1 MSNTAM
7 IITNEDVDVV
17 IPGRSEAQTK
27 SKLTGQAQ
35 RRPQMQAASIIG
47 GSTDGVRDYLQQIG
61 KFPLLTADEEV
72 TLARRIEVGLFAQ
85 ERLDSNPDL
94 ESSMR
99 RDLQQI
105 ASEGRRA
112 NRRFICCNLKLVV
125 SIAKRYSGRGVPLMD
140 LIQEGNLG
148 LDRAVKKFDY
158 QQGFKFSTYA
168 MWWIRQ
174 SITRCMADSARLI
187 RVPVHTVEKINK
199 LARIRREIAIELGR
213 EATTEELA
221 LEADLAPSEV
231 QRLLSVDRE
240 PVSLHAP
247 AGDDAASE
255 LGDLIEDGDASP
267 VVDIVSVSLRNNELR
282 NRVDKLPAREAEI
295 LRLRYG
301 LSGTSPMTF
310 GEVGEV
316 FGVSRE
322 RVRQLESRALRM
334 LQCPELREYLTD

>member
-1 MSNTAM
+1 
-7 IITNEDVDVV
+7 
-17 IPGRSEAQTK
+17 
-27 SKLTGQAQ
+27 
-35 RRPQMQAASIIG
+35 
-47 GSTDGVRDYLQQIG
+47 VRDYLQQIG
-61 KFPLLTADEEV
+61 RFPLLTADEEV
-72 TLARRIEVGLFAQ
+72 MLAQRIEVGLFAQ
-85 ERLDSNPDL
+85 EKIDSGEVTDPVHKR
-94 ESSMR
+94 E
-99 RDLQQI
+99 LQMI
-105 ASEGRRA
+105 AREGRAA

-199 LARIRREIAIELGR
+199 LARIRREVAIELGR
-213 EATTEELA
+213 EATLEELA
-221 LEADLAPSEV
+221 IEADLPCDEV
-231 QRLLSVDRE
+231 KRLLSVDRE

-247 AGDDAASE
+247 TGDDAGSE
-255 LGDLIEDGDASP
+255 LGDLIEDGDTAP
-267 VVDIVSVSLRNNELR
+267 VIDMVSVTIRNRELR
-282 NRVDKLPAREAEI
+282 ERVDELPPREAEI

-301 LSGTSPMTF
+301 LAGSNPMTF
-310 GEVGEV
+310 GQVGDV

-322 RVRQLESRALRM
+322 RVRQLESRALKA
-334 LQCPELREYLTD
+334 LKSPQLRDYLSD